1 MMIHSGYPGCLLRLL
16 GVVCCAL
23 AFIMLTP
30 GSVRAAQADFATE
43 QHDSRVITV
52 VWNIISYT
60 RWPDEKGS
68 LRVCLPEEN
77 KYATLIRRSARV
89 VGLRR
94 PVVVRI
100 VPPDATGACD
110 VVYFAAAPAVEM
122 GQRLR
127 ELAGSPVL
135 TIGENPSF
143 CSAGGMFCL
152 LLDGAGRGRGD
163 RENTVARFA
172 ANLDA
177 ISRSHLRVNPQ
188 VLRLSKRGQ
197 K

>member
-1 MMIHSGYPGCLLRLL
+1 MPLRLL
-16 GVVCCAL
+16 MALCCMLMAL
-23 AFIMLTP
+23 VMLAP
-30 GSVRAAQADFATE
+30 GSVRAAPGDFATE
-43 QHDSRVITV
+43 QQDSRVITV

-60 RWPDEKGS
+60 RWLDEKGS
-68 LRVCLPEEN
+68 LRVCLPEN
-77 KYATLIRRSARV
+77 NRYATLIRRSARV
-89 VGLRR
+89 VELRR
-94 PVVVRI
+94 PIVVRI
-100 VPPDATGACD
+100 VPPDAASACD
-110 VVYFAAAPAVEM
+110 VVYFAAAPDAEV

-127 ELAGSPVL
+127 ELAGTPVL
-135 TIGENPSF
+135 TIGEGNAF

-152 LLDGAGRGRGD
+152 LLNEAGRGGTD
-163 RENTVARFA
+163 TAGRFA

>member
-1 MMIHSGYPGCLLRLL
+1 MPERPDYPFCLLMLL
-16 GVVCCAL
+16 CCMIL
-23 AFIMLTP
+23 FVMLTP
-30 GSVRAAQADFATE
+30 GSARAEQGNFASE

-68 LRVCLPEEN
+68 LRVCLPEES

-89 VGLRR
+89 VGLQR
-94 PVVVRI
+94 PVVARI
-100 VPPDATGACD
+100 VPPDAASACD
-110 VVYFAAAPAVEM
+110 VVYFASAPAAEV
-122 GQRLR
+122 GQGLR
-127 ELAGSPVL
+127 DLVGSPVL
-135 TIGENPSF
+135 TIGEGKAF

-152 LLDGAGRGRGD
+152 LLNEVGGNDSVG
-163 RENTVARFA
+163 RFA